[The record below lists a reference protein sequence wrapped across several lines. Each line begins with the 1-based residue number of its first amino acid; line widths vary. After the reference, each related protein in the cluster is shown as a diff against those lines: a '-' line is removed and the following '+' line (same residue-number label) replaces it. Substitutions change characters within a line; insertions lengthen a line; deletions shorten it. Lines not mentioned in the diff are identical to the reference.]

1 MRRKNQILALGLA
14 AVLTA
19 ASAVPAF
26 AGYAPTGPGA
36 EPEPE
41 KYDAATLSKLQDNVL
56 EYDELALR
64 VREYNPNISEAWR
77 KYGESK
83 EDYQNMLT
91 ELESTYDKSMDNI
104 DDVLKPLKQ
113 AKKLMPQLKSSVKQM
128 ESLKS
133 GYHSLVQ
140 GIRDT
145 VTNWD
150 TSKVNT
156 ATIRQYEKQVV
167 SGAQSA
173 MIGYKQLLLNEE
185 SLESGLTLLN
195 AVYQSTQNQA
205 ANGLATQ
212 SQVLSARQQLE
223 STQATKLTLTAN
235 EQKLRQT
242 LCTMLGWKYDAVP
255 EIRDVPAADLA
266 RIDGMNPEKDKQAAQ
281 DNNFTI
287 RYNVLD
293 LDNKDAGSVE
303 YQNLQRTIKQ
313 EKEEVS
319 SSLVNLYNDVLQKR
333 NELQTAKAAYELE
346 KTKMETADR
355 KWQLGTIGR
364 LEYMQQQ
371 NALKTKEIAVKTGD
385 LALFQAMETYD
396 WAVKGNLKLSQ

>member
-91 ELESTYDKSMDNI
+91 ELESTYDDSMDNI
-104 DDVLKPLKQ
+104 DAVLKPLKQ
-113 AKKLMPQLKSSVKQM
+113 AEKLMPQLKGTVKQM
-128 ESLKS
+128 SSLKS

-145 VTNWD
+145 VTNWY
-150 TSKVNT
+150 TSKRNT
-156 ATIRQYEKQVV
+156 SQIRQYEKQVI

-173 MIGYKQLLLNEE
+173 MIGYNTIVDNKATLETMVDLYQKQCDMYQRMAALGLANQTDVVSAQTSLIGAKSQLASLQSQQDSVYRTLCLLLGYDTDSGVEIRNLSDFDMSRLDGMNLEADTKKAIGNNYTLIGQRTSAKGETNAQIAARLNTIEE
-185 SLESGLTLLN
+185 G
-195 AVYQSTQNQA
+195 
-205 ANGLATQ
+205 
-212 SQVLSARQQLE
+212 
-223 STQATKLTLTAN
+223 
-235 EQKLRQT
+235 EQKLTIEMQR
-242 LCTMLGWKYDAVP
+242 LY
-255 EIRDVPAADLA
+255 
-266 RIDGMNPEKDKQAAQ
+266 Q
-281 DNNFTI
+281 D
-287 RYNVLD
+287 VLD
-293 LDNKDAGSVE
+293 K
-303 YQNLQRTIKQ
+303 
-313 EKEEVS
+313 
-319 SSLVNLYNDVLQKR
+319 
-333 NELQTAKAAYELE
+333 KAAYEAAMTGYEAAE
-346 KTKMETADR
+346 KSNGAAQRQYQNGLLSEMQYVGTQISYNQKKAAKESAELDLWTA
-355 KWQLGTIGR
+355 
-364 LEYMQQQ
+364 M
-371 NALKTKEIAVKTGD
+371 NA
-385 LALFQAMETYD
+385 YD
-396 WAVKGNLKLSQ
+396 WGIEGLAAVE

>member
-91 ELESTYDKSMDNI
+91 ELESTYDDSMDNI
-104 DDVLKPLKQ
+104 DAVLKPLKQ
-113 AKKLMPQLKSSVKQM
+113 AEKLMPQLKGTVKQM
-128 ESLKS
+128 SSLKS

-150 TSKVNT
+150 TSKRNT
-156 ATIRQYEKQVV
+156 SQIRQYEKQVI

-173 MIGYKQLLLNEE
+173 MIGYNTIVDNKATLETMVDLYQKQCDMYQRMAALGLANQTDVVSAQTSLIGAKSQLASLQSQQDSVYRTLCLLLGYDTDSGVEIRNLPDFDM
-185 SLESGLTLLN
+185 SRLDGMNLEADTKKAIGNNYTLIGQRTSAKGETNAQIAARLN
-195 AVYQSTQNQA
+195 TIEV
-205 ANGLATQ
+205 G
-212 SQVLSARQQLE
+212 
-223 STQATKLTLTAN
+223 
-235 EQKLRQT
+235 EQKLTIEMQR
-242 LCTMLGWKYDAVP
+242 LY
-255 EIRDVPAADLA
+255 
-266 RIDGMNPEKDKQAAQ
+266 Q
-281 DNNFTI
+281 D
-287 RYNVLD
+287 VLD
-293 LDNKDAGSVE
+293 K
-303 YQNLQRTIKQ
+303 
-313 EKEEVS
+313 
-319 SSLVNLYNDVLQKR
+319 
-333 NELQTAKAAYELE
+333 KAAYEAAMTGYEAAE
-346 KTKMETADR
+346 KSNGAAQRQYQNGLLSEMQYVGTQISYNQKKAAKESAELDLWTA
-355 KWQLGTIGR
+355 
-364 LEYMQQQ
+364 M
-371 NALKTKEIAVKTGD
+371 NA
-385 LALFQAMETYD
+385 YD
-396 WAVKGNLKLSQ
+396 WGIEGLAAVE

>member
-41 KYDAATLSKLQDNVL
+41 KYDVL

-91 ELESTYDKSMDNI
+91 ELESTYDDSMDNI
-104 DDVLKPLKQ
+104 DAVLKPLKQ
-113 AKKLMPQLKSSVKQM
+113 AEKLMPQLKGTVKQM
-128 ESLKS
+128 SSLKS

-150 TSKVNT
+150 TSKRNT
-156 ATIRQYEKQVV
+156 SQIRQYEKQVI

-173 MIGYKQLLLNEE
+173 MIGYNTIVDNKATLETMVDLYQKQCDMYQRMAALGLANQTDVVSAQTSLIGAKSQLASLQSQEDSVYRTLCLLLGYDTDSGVEIRNLPDFDMSRLDGMNLEADTKKAIGNNYTLIGQRTSAKGETNAQIAARLNTIEE
-185 SLESGLTLLN
+185 G
-195 AVYQSTQNQA
+195 
-205 ANGLATQ
+205 
-212 SQVLSARQQLE
+212 
-223 STQATKLTLTAN
+223 
-235 EQKLRQT
+235 EQKLTIEMQR
-242 LCTMLGWKYDAVP
+242 LY
-255 EIRDVPAADLA
+255 
-266 RIDGMNPEKDKQAAQ
+266 Q
-281 DNNFTI
+281 D
-287 RYNVLD
+287 VLD
-293 LDNKDAGSVE
+293 K
-303 YQNLQRTIKQ
+303 
-313 EKEEVS
+313 
-319 SSLVNLYNDVLQKR
+319 
-333 NELQTAKAAYELE
+333 KAAYEAAMTGYEAAE
-346 KTKMETADR
+346 KSNGAAQRQYQNGLLSEMQYVGTQISYNQKKAAKESAELDLWTA
-355 KWQLGTIGR
+355 
-364 LEYMQQQ
+364 M
-371 NALKTKEIAVKTGD
+371 NA
-385 LALFQAMETYD
+385 YD
-396 WAVKGNLKLSQ
+396 WGIEGLAAVE

>member
-91 ELESTYDKSMDNI
+91 ELESTYDDSMDNI
-104 DDVLKPLKQ
+104 DAVLKPLKQ
-113 AKKLMPQLKSSVKQM
+113 AEKLMPQLKGTVKQM
-128 ESLKS
+128 SSLKS

-150 TSKVNT
+150 TSKRNT
-156 ATIRQYEKQVV
+156 SQIRQYEKQVI

-173 MIGYKQLLLNEE
+173 MIGYNTIVDNKATLETMVDLYQKQCDMYQRMAALGLANQTDVVSAQTSLIGAKSQLASLQSQEDSVYRTLCLLLGYDTDSGVEIRNLPDFDMSRLDGMNLEADTKKAIGNNYTFIGQRTSAKGETNAQIAARLNTIEE
-185 SLESGLTLLN
+185 G
-195 AVYQSTQNQA
+195 
-205 ANGLATQ
+205 
-212 SQVLSARQQLE
+212 
-223 STQATKLTLTAN
+223 
-235 EQKLRQT
+235 EQKLTIEMQR
-242 LCTMLGWKYDAVP
+242 LY
-255 EIRDVPAADLA
+255 
-266 RIDGMNPEKDKQAAQ
+266 Q
-281 DNNFTI
+281 D
-287 RYNVLD
+287 VLD
-293 LDNKDAGSVE
+293 K
-303 YQNLQRTIKQ
+303 
-313 EKEEVS
+313 
-319 SSLVNLYNDVLQKR
+319 
-333 NELQTAKAAYELE
+333 KAAYEAAMTGYEAAE
-346 KTKMETADR
+346 KSNGAAQRQYQNGLLSEMQYVGTQISYNQKKAAKESAELDLWTA
-355 KWQLGTIGR
+355 
-364 LEYMQQQ
+364 M
-371 NALKTKEIAVKTGD
+371 NA
-385 LALFQAMETYD
+385 YD
-396 WAVKGNLKLSQ
+396 WGIEGLAAVE

>member
-91 ELESTYDKSMDNI
+91 ELESTYDDSMDNI
-104 DDVLKPLKQ
+104 DAVLKPLKQ
-113 AKKLMPQLKSSVKQM
+113 AEKLMPQLKGTVKQM
-128 ESLKS
+128 SSLKS

-150 TSKVNT
+150 TSKRNT
-156 ATIRQYEKQVV
+156 SQIRQYEKQVI

-173 MIGYKQLLLNEE
+173 MIGYNTIVDNKATLETMVDLYQKQCDMYQRMAALGLANQTDVVSAQTSLIGAKSQLASLQSQQDSVYRTLCLLLCYDTDSGVEIRNLPDFDMSRLDGMNLKADTKKAIGNNYTLIGQRTSAKGETNAQIAARLNTIEE
-185 SLESGLTLLN
+185 G
-195 AVYQSTQNQA
+195 
-205 ANGLATQ
+205 
-212 SQVLSARQQLE
+212 
-223 STQATKLTLTAN
+223 
-235 EQKLRQT
+235 EQKLTIEMQR
-242 LCTMLGWKYDAVP
+242 LY
-255 EIRDVPAADLA
+255 
-266 RIDGMNPEKDKQAAQ
+266 Q
-281 DNNFTI
+281 D
-287 RYNVLD
+287 VLD
-293 LDNKDAGSVE
+293 K
-303 YQNLQRTIKQ
+303 
-313 EKEEVS
+313 
-319 SSLVNLYNDVLQKR
+319 
-333 NELQTAKAAYELE
+333 KAAYEAAMTGYEAAE
-346 KTKMETADR
+346 KSNGAAQRQYQNGLLSEMQYVGTQISYNQKKAAKESAELDLWTA
-355 KWQLGTIGR
+355 
-364 LEYMQQQ
+364 M
-371 NALKTKEIAVKTGD
+371 NA
-385 LALFQAMETYD
+385 YD
-396 WAVKGNLKLSQ
+396 WGIEGLAAVE

>member
-36 EPEPE
+36 APEPE

-91 ELESTYDKSMDNI
+91 ELESTYDDSMDNI
-104 DDVLKPLKQ
+104 DAVLKPLKQ
-113 AKKLMPQLKSSVKQM
+113 AEKLMPQLKGTVKQM
-128 ESLKS
+128 SSLKS

-150 TSKVNT
+150 TSKRNT
-156 ATIRQYEKQVV
+156 SQIRQYEKQVI

-173 MIGYKQLLLNEE
+173 MIGYNTIVDNKATLETMVDLYQKQCDMYQRMAALGLANQTDVVSAQTSLIGAKSQLASLQSQQDSVYRTLCLLLGYDTDSGVEIRNLPDFDMSRLDGMNLEADTKKAIGNNYTLIGQRTSAKGETNAQIAARLNTIEE
-185 SLESGLTLLN
+185 G
-195 AVYQSTQNQA
+195 
-205 ANGLATQ
+205 
-212 SQVLSARQQLE
+212 
-223 STQATKLTLTAN
+223 
-235 EQKLRQT
+235 EQKLTIEMQR
-242 LCTMLGWKYDAVP
+242 LY
-255 EIRDVPAADLA
+255 
-266 RIDGMNPEKDKQAAQ
+266 Q
-281 DNNFTI
+281 D
-287 RYNVLD
+287 VLD
-293 LDNKDAGSVE
+293 K
-303 YQNLQRTIKQ
+303 
-313 EKEEVS
+313 
-319 SSLVNLYNDVLQKR
+319 
-333 NELQTAKAAYELE
+333 KAAYEAAMTGYEAAE
-346 KTKMETADR
+346 KSNGAAQRQYQNGLLSEMQYVGTQISYNQKKAAKESAELDLWTA
-355 KWQLGTIGR
+355 
-364 LEYMQQQ
+364 M
-371 NALKTKEIAVKTGD
+371 NA
-385 LALFQAMETYD
+385 YD
-396 WAVKGNLKLSQ
+396 WGIEGLAAVE

>member
-91 ELESTYDKSMDNI
+91 ELESTYDDSMDNI
-104 DDVLKPLKQ
+104 DAVLKPLKQ
-113 AKKLMPQLKSSVKQM
+113 AEKLMPQLKGTVKQM
-128 ESLKS
+128 SSLKS

-150 TSKVNT
+150 TGKRNT
-156 ATIRQYEKQVV
+156 SQIRQYEKQVI

-173 MIGYKQLLLNEE
+173 MIGYNTIVDNKATLETMVDLYQKQCDMYQRMAALGLANQTDVVSAQTSLIGAKSQLASLQSQQDSVYRTLCLLLGYDTDSGVEIRNLPDFDMSRLDGMNLKADTKKAIGNNYTLIGQRTSAKGETNAQIAARLNTIEE
-185 SLESGLTLLN
+185 G
-195 AVYQSTQNQA
+195 
-205 ANGLATQ
+205 
-212 SQVLSARQQLE
+212 
-223 STQATKLTLTAN
+223 
-235 EQKLRQT
+235 EQKLTIEMQR
-242 LCTMLGWKYDAVP
+242 LY
-255 EIRDVPAADLA
+255 
-266 RIDGMNPEKDKQAAQ
+266 Q
-281 DNNFTI
+281 D
-287 RYNVLD
+287 VLD
-293 LDNKDAGSVE
+293 K
-303 YQNLQRTIKQ
+303 
-313 EKEEVS
+313 
-319 SSLVNLYNDVLQKR
+319 
-333 NELQTAKAAYELE
+333 KAAYEAAMTGYEAAE
-346 KTKMETADR
+346 KSNGAAQRQYQNGLLSEMQYVGTQISYNQKKAAKESAELDLWTA
-355 KWQLGTIGR
+355 
-364 LEYMQQQ
+364 M
-371 NALKTKEIAVKTGD
+371 NA
-385 LALFQAMETYD
+385 YD
-396 WAVKGNLKLSQ
+396 WGIEGLAAVE

>member
-41 KYDAATLSKLQDNVL
+41 KYDAATLAKLQDNVL

-91 ELESTYDKSMDNI
+91 DLESTYDDSMDNI
-104 DDVLKPLKQ
+104 DAVLKPLKQ
-113 AKKLMPQLKSSVKQM
+113 AEKLMPQLKGTVKQM
-128 ESLKS
+128 SSLKS

-150 TSKVNT
+150 TSKRNT
-156 ATIRQYEKQVV
+156 SQIRQYEKQVI

-173 MIGYKQLLLNEE
+173 MIGYNTIVDNKATLETMVDLYQKQCDMYQRMAALGLVNQTDVISAQTSLIGAKSQLASLQSQEDSVYRTLCLLLGYDPDSGVEIRNLPAFNMSRLDGMNLEADTKKAIGNNYTLIGQRTSAKGETNAQIAARLNTIEE
-185 SLESGLTLLN
+185 G
-195 AVYQSTQNQA
+195 
-205 ANGLATQ
+205 
-212 SQVLSARQQLE
+212 
-223 STQATKLTLTAN
+223 
-235 EQKLRQT
+235 EQKLTIEMQR
-242 LCTMLGWKYDAVP
+242 LY
-255 EIRDVPAADLA
+255 
-266 RIDGMNPEKDKQAAQ
+266 Q
-281 DNNFTI
+281 D
-287 RYNVLD
+287 VLD
-293 LDNKDAGSVE
+293 K
-303 YQNLQRTIKQ
+303 
-313 EKEEVS
+313 
-319 SSLVNLYNDVLQKR
+319 
-333 NELQTAKAAYELE
+333 KAAYEAAMTGYEAAE
-346 KTKMETADR
+346 KSNGAAQRQYQNGLLSEMQYVGTQISYNQKKAAKESAELDLWTA
-355 KWQLGTIGR
+355 
-364 LEYMQQQ
+364 M
-371 NALKTKEIAVKTGD
+371 NA
-385 LALFQAMETYD
+385 YD
-396 WAVKGNLKLSQ
+396 WGIEGLATVE

>member
-91 ELESTYDKSMDNI
+91 ELESTYDDSMDNI
-104 DDVLKPLKQ
+104 DAVLKSLKQ
-113 AKKLMPQLKSSVKQM
+113 AEKLMPQLKGTVKQM
-128 ESLKS
+128 SSLKS

-150 TSKVNT
+150 TSKRNT
-156 ATIRQYEKQVV
+156 SQIRQYEKQVI

-173 MIGYKQLLLNEE
+173 MIGYNTIVDNKATLETMVDLYQKQCDMYQRMAALGLANQTDVVSAQTSLIGAKSQLASLQSQQDSVYRTLCLLLGYDTDSGVEIRNLSDFDMSRLDGMNLEADTKKAIGNNYTLIGQRTSAKGETNAQIAARLNTIEE
-185 SLESGLTLLN
+185 G
-195 AVYQSTQNQA
+195 
-205 ANGLATQ
+205 
-212 SQVLSARQQLE
+212 
-223 STQATKLTLTAN
+223 
-235 EQKLRQT
+235 EQKLTIEMQR
-242 LCTMLGWKYDAVP
+242 LY
-255 EIRDVPAADLA
+255 
-266 RIDGMNPEKDKQAAQ
+266 Q
-281 DNNFTI
+281 D
-287 RYNVLD
+287 VLD
-293 LDNKDAGSVE
+293 K
-303 YQNLQRTIKQ
+303 
-313 EKEEVS
+313 
-319 SSLVNLYNDVLQKR
+319 
-333 NELQTAKAAYELE
+333 KAAYEAAMTGYEAAE
-346 KTKMETADR
+346 KSNGAAQRQYQNGLLSEMQYVGTQISYNQKKAAKESAELDLWTA
-355 KWQLGTIGR
+355 
-364 LEYMQQQ
+364 M
-371 NALKTKEIAVKTGD
+371 NA
-385 LALFQAMETYD
+385 YD
-396 WAVKGNLKLSQ
+396 WGIEGLAAVE

>member
-91 ELESTYDKSMDNI
+91 ELESTYDDSMDNI
-104 DDVLKPLKQ
+104 DAVLKPLKQ
-113 AKKLMPQLKSSVKQM
+113 AEKLMPQLKGTVKQM
-128 ESLKS
+128 SSLKS

-150 TSKVNT
+150 TSKRNT
-156 ATIRQYEKQVV
+156 SQIRQYEKQVI

-173 MIGYKQLLLNEE
+173 MIGYNTIVDNKATLETMVDLYQKQCDMYQRMAALGLANQTDVVSAQTSLIGAKSQLASLQSQQDSVYRTLCLLLGYDTGSGVEIRNLPDFDMSRLDGMNLKADTKKAIGNNYTLIGQRTSAKGETNAQIAARLNTIEE
-185 SLESGLTLLN
+185 G
-195 AVYQSTQNQA
+195 
-205 ANGLATQ
+205 
-212 SQVLSARQQLE
+212 
-223 STQATKLTLTAN
+223 
-235 EQKLRQT
+235 EQKLTIEMQR
-242 LCTMLGWKYDAVP
+242 LY
-255 EIRDVPAADLA
+255 
-266 RIDGMNPEKDKQAAQ
+266 Q
-281 DNNFTI
+281 D
-287 RYNVLD
+287 VLD
-293 LDNKDAGSVE
+293 K
-303 YQNLQRTIKQ
+303 
-313 EKEEVS
+313 
-319 SSLVNLYNDVLQKR
+319 
-333 NELQTAKAAYELE
+333 KAAYEAAMTGYEAAE
-346 KTKMETADR
+346 KSNGAAQRQYQNGLLSEMQYVGTQISYNQKKAAKESAELDLWTA
-355 KWQLGTIGR
+355 
-364 LEYMQQQ
+364 M
-371 NALKTKEIAVKTGD
+371 NA
-385 LALFQAMETYD
+385 YD
-396 WAVKGNLKLSQ
+396 WGIEGLAAVE

>member
-91 ELESTYDKSMDNI
+91 ELESTYDDSMDNI
-104 DDVLKPLKQ
+104 DAVLKPLKQ
-113 AKKLMPQLKSSVKQM
+113 AEKLMPQLKGTVKQM
-128 ESLKS
+128 SSLKS

-150 TSKVNT
+150 TSKRNT
-156 ATIRQYEKQVV
+156 SQIRQYEKQVI

-173 MIGYKQLLLNEE
+173 MIGYNTIVDNKATLETMVDLYQKQCDMYQRMAALGLANQTDVVSAQTSLIGAKSQLASLQSQEDSVYRTLCLLLGYDTDSGVEIRNLPDFDMSRLDGMNLEADTKKAIGNNYTLIGQRTSAKGETNAQIAARLNTIEE
-185 SLESGLTLLN
+185 G
-195 AVYQSTQNQA
+195 
-205 ANGLATQ
+205 
-212 SQVLSARQQLE
+212 
-223 STQATKLTLTAN
+223 
-235 EQKLRQT
+235 EQKLTIEMQR
-242 LCTMLGWKYDAVP
+242 LY
-255 EIRDVPAADLA
+255 
-266 RIDGMNPEKDKQAAQ
+266 Q
-281 DNNFTI
+281 D
-287 RYNVLD
+287 VLD
-293 LDNKDAGSVE
+293 K
-303 YQNLQRTIKQ
+303 
-313 EKEEVS
+313 
-319 SSLVNLYNDVLQKR
+319 
-333 NELQTAKAAYELE
+333 KAAYEAAMTGYEAAE
-346 KTKMETADR
+346 KSNGAAQRQYQNGLLSEMQYVGTQISYNQKKAAKESAELNLWTA
-355 KWQLGTIGR
+355 
-364 LEYMQQQ
+364 M
-371 NALKTKEIAVKTGD
+371 NA
-385 LALFQAMETYD
+385 YD
-396 WAVKGNLKLSQ
+396 WGIEGLAAVE

>member
-91 ELESTYDKSMDNI
+91 ELESTYDDSMDNI
-104 DDVLKPLKQ
+104 DAVLKPLKQ
-113 AKKLMPQLKSSVKQM
+113 AEKLMPQLKGTVKQM
-128 ESLKS
+128 SSLKS

-150 TSKVNT
+150 TSKRNT
-156 ATIRQYEKQVV
+156 SQIRQYEKQVI

-173 MIGYKQLLLNEE
+173 MIGYNTIVDNKATLETMVDLYQKQCDMYQRMAALGLANQTDVVSAQTSLIGAKSQLASLQSQQDSVYRTLCLLLGYDTDSGVEIRNLPDFDMSRQDGMNLKADTKKAIGNNYTLIGQRTSAKGETNAQIAARLNTIEE
-185 SLESGLTLLN
+185 G
-195 AVYQSTQNQA
+195 
-205 ANGLATQ
+205 
-212 SQVLSARQQLE
+212 
-223 STQATKLTLTAN
+223 
-235 EQKLRQT
+235 EQKLTIEMQR
-242 LCTMLGWKYDAVP
+242 LY
-255 EIRDVPAADLA
+255 
-266 RIDGMNPEKDKQAAQ
+266 Q
-281 DNNFTI
+281 D
-287 RYNVLD
+287 VLD
-293 LDNKDAGSVE
+293 K
-303 YQNLQRTIKQ
+303 
-313 EKEEVS
+313 
-319 SSLVNLYNDVLQKR
+319 
-333 NELQTAKAAYELE
+333 KAAYEAAMTGYEAAE
-346 KTKMETADR
+346 KSNGAAQRQYQNGLLSEMQYVGTQISYNQKKAAKESAELDLWTA
-355 KWQLGTIGR
+355 
-364 LEYMQQQ
+364 M
-371 NALKTKEIAVKTGD
+371 NA
-385 LALFQAMETYD
+385 YD
-396 WAVKGNLKLSQ
+396 WGIEGLAAVE

>member
-91 ELESTYDKSMDNI
+91 ELESTYDDSMDNI
-104 DDVLKPLKQ
+104 DAVLKPLKQ
-113 AKKLMPQLKSSVKQM
+113 AEKLMPQLKGTVKQM
-128 ESLKS
+128 SSLKS

-150 TSKVNT
+150 TSKRNT
-156 ATIRQYEKQVV
+156 SQIRQYEKQVI

-173 MIGYKQLLLNEE
+173 MIGYNTIVDNKATLETMVDLYQKQCDMYQRMAALGLANQTDVVSAQTSLIGAKSQLASLQSQEDSVYRTLCLLLGYDTDSGVEIRNLPDFDMSRLDGMNLEADTKKAIANNYTLIGQRTSAKGETNAQIAARLNTIEE
-185 SLESGLTLLN
+185 G
-195 AVYQSTQNQA
+195 
-205 ANGLATQ
+205 
-212 SQVLSARQQLE
+212 
-223 STQATKLTLTAN
+223 
-235 EQKLRQT
+235 EQKLTIEMQR
-242 LCTMLGWKYDAVP
+242 LY
-255 EIRDVPAADLA
+255 
-266 RIDGMNPEKDKQAAQ
+266 Q
-281 DNNFTI
+281 D
-287 RYNVLD
+287 VLD
-293 LDNKDAGSVE
+293 K
-303 YQNLQRTIKQ
+303 
-313 EKEEVS
+313 
-319 SSLVNLYNDVLQKR
+319 
-333 NELQTAKAAYELE
+333 KAAYEAAMTGYEAAE
-346 KTKMETADR
+346 KSNGAAQRQYQNGLLSEMQYVGTQISYNQKKAAKESAELDLWTA
-355 KWQLGTIGR
+355 
-364 LEYMQQQ
+364 M
-371 NALKTKEIAVKTGD
+371 NA
-385 LALFQAMETYD
+385 YD
-396 WAVKGNLKLSQ
+396 WGIEGLAAVE

>member
-1 MRRKNQILALGLA
+1 MRRKNQILALGLE

-91 ELESTYDKSMDNI
+91 ELESTYDDSMDNI
-104 DDVLKPLKQ
+104 DAVLKPLKQ
-113 AKKLMPQLKSSVKQM
+113 AEKLMPQLKGTVKQM
-128 ESLKS
+128 SSLKS

-150 TSKVNT
+150 TSKRNT
-156 ATIRQYEKQVV
+156 SQIRQYEKQVI

-173 MIGYKQLLLNEE
+173 MIGYNTIVDNKATLETMVDLYQKQCDMYQRMAALGLANQTDVVSAQTSLIGAKSQLASLQSQQDSVYRTLCLLLGYDTDSGVEIRNLPDFDMSRLDGMNLKADTKKAIGNNYTLIGQRTSAKGETNAQIAARLNTIEE
-185 SLESGLTLLN
+185 G
-195 AVYQSTQNQA
+195 
-205 ANGLATQ
+205 
-212 SQVLSARQQLE
+212 
-223 STQATKLTLTAN
+223 
-235 EQKLRQT
+235 EQKLTIEMQR
-242 LCTMLGWKYDAVP
+242 LY
-255 EIRDVPAADLA
+255 
-266 RIDGMNPEKDKQAAQ
+266 Q
-281 DNNFTI
+281 D
-287 RYNVLD
+287 VLD
-293 LDNKDAGSVE
+293 K
-303 YQNLQRTIKQ
+303 
-313 EKEEVS
+313 
-319 SSLVNLYNDVLQKR
+319 
-333 NELQTAKAAYELE
+333 KAAYEAAMTGYEAAE
-346 KTKMETADR
+346 KSNGAAQRQYQNGLLSEMQYVGTQISYNQKKAAKESAELDLWTA
-355 KWQLGTIGR
+355 
-364 LEYMQQQ
+364 M
-371 NALKTKEIAVKTGD
+371 NA
-385 LALFQAMETYD
+385 YD
-396 WAVKGNLKLSQ
+396 WGIEGLAAVE

>member
-26 AGYAPTGPGA
+26 AGYALTGPGA

-91 ELESTYDKSMDNI
+91 ELESTYDDSMDNI
-104 DDVLKPLKQ
+104 DAVLKPLKQ
-113 AKKLMPQLKSSVKQM
+113 AEKLMPQLKGTVKQM
-128 ESLKS
+128 SSLKS

-150 TSKVNT
+150 TSKRNT
-156 ATIRQYEKQVV
+156 SQIRQYEKQVI

-173 MIGYKQLLLNEE
+173 MIGYNTIVDNKATLETMVDLYQKQCDMYQRMAALGLANQTDVVSAQTSLIGAKSQLASLQSQQDSVYRTLCLLLGYDTDSGVEIRNLSDFDMSRLDGMNLEADTKKAIGNNYTLIGQRTSAKGETNAQIAARLNTIEE
-185 SLESGLTLLN
+185 G
-195 AVYQSTQNQA
+195 
-205 ANGLATQ
+205 
-212 SQVLSARQQLE
+212 
-223 STQATKLTLTAN
+223 
-235 EQKLRQT
+235 EQKLTIEMQR
-242 LCTMLGWKYDAVP
+242 LY
-255 EIRDVPAADLA
+255 
-266 RIDGMNPEKDKQAAQ
+266 Q
-281 DNNFTI
+281 D
-287 RYNVLD
+287 VLD
-293 LDNKDAGSVE
+293 K
-303 YQNLQRTIKQ
+303 
-313 EKEEVS
+313 
-319 SSLVNLYNDVLQKR
+319 
-333 NELQTAKAAYELE
+333 KAAYEAAMTGYEAAE
-346 KTKMETADR
+346 KSNGAAQRQYQNGLLSEMQYVGTQISYNQKKAAKESAELDLWTA
-355 KWQLGTIGR
+355 
-364 LEYMQQQ
+364 M
-371 NALKTKEIAVKTGD
+371 NA
-385 LALFQAMETYD
+385 YD
-396 WAVKGNLKLSQ
+396 WGIEGLAAVE

>member
-36 EPEPE
+36 EPE

-91 ELESTYDKSMDNI
+91 ELESTYDDSMDNI
-104 DDVLKPLKQ
+104 DAVLKPLKQ
-113 AKKLMPQLKSSVKQM
+113 AEKLMPQLKGTVKQM
-128 ESLKS
+128 SSLKS

-150 TSKVNT
+150 TSKRNT
-156 ATIRQYEKQVV
+156 SQIRQYEKQVI

-173 MIGYKQLLLNEE
+173 MIGYNTIVDNKATLETMVDLYQKQCDMYQRMAALGLANQTDVVSAQTSLIGAKSQLASLQSQQDSVYRTLCLLLGYDTDSGVEIRNLSDFDMSRLDGMNLEADTKKAIGNNYTLIGQRTSAKGETNAQIAARLNTIEE
-185 SLESGLTLLN
+185 G
-195 AVYQSTQNQA
+195 
-205 ANGLATQ
+205 
-212 SQVLSARQQLE
+212 
-223 STQATKLTLTAN
+223 
-235 EQKLRQT
+235 EQKLTIEMQR
-242 LCTMLGWKYDAVP
+242 LY
-255 EIRDVPAADLA
+255 
-266 RIDGMNPEKDKQAAQ
+266 Q
-281 DNNFTI
+281 D
-287 RYNVLD
+287 VLD
-293 LDNKDAGSVE
+293 K
-303 YQNLQRTIKQ
+303 
-313 EKEEVS
+313 
-319 SSLVNLYNDVLQKR
+319 
-333 NELQTAKAAYELE
+333 KAAYEAAMTGYEAAE
-346 KTKMETADR
+346 KSNGAAQRQYQNGLLSEMQYVGTQISYNQKKAAKESAELDLWTA
-355 KWQLGTIGR
+355 
-364 LEYMQQQ
+364 M
-371 NALKTKEIAVKTGD
+371 NA
-385 LALFQAMETYD
+385 YD
-396 WAVKGNLKLSQ
+396 WGIEGLAAVE

>member
-41 KYDAATLSKLQDNVL
+41 KYDAATLAKLQDNVL

-91 ELESTYDKSMDNI
+91 ELESTYDDSMDNI
-104 DDVLKPLKQ
+104 DAVLKPLKQ
-113 AKKLMPQLKSSVKQM
+113 AEKLMPQLKGTVKQM
-128 ESLKS
+128 SSLKS

-150 TSKVNT
+150 TSKRNT
-156 ATIRQYEKQVV
+156 SQIRQYEKQVI

-173 MIGYKQLLLNEE
+173 MIGYNTIVDNKATLETMVDLYQKQCDMYQRMAALGLVNQTDVVSAQTSLIGAKSQLASLQSQEDSVYRTLCLLLGYDPDSGVEIRNLPDFDMSRLDGMNLEADTKKAIGNNYTLIGQRTSAKGETNAQIAARLNTIEE
-185 SLESGLTLLN
+185 G
-195 AVYQSTQNQA
+195 
-205 ANGLATQ
+205 
-212 SQVLSARQQLE
+212 
-223 STQATKLTLTAN
+223 
-235 EQKLRQT
+235 EQKLTIEMQR
-242 LCTMLGWKYDAVP
+242 LY
-255 EIRDVPAADLA
+255 
-266 RIDGMNPEKDKQAAQ
+266 Q
-281 DNNFTI
+281 D
-287 RYNVLD
+287 VLD
-293 LDNKDAGSVE
+293 K
-303 YQNLQRTIKQ
+303 
-313 EKEEVS
+313 
-319 SSLVNLYNDVLQKR
+319 
-333 NELQTAKAAYELE
+333 KAAYEAAMTGYEAAE
-346 KTKMETADR
+346 KSNGAAQRQYQNGLLSEMQYVGTQISYNQKKAAKESAKLDLWTA
-355 KWQLGTIGR
+355 
-364 LEYMQQQ
+364 M
-371 NALKTKEIAVKTGD
+371 NA
-385 LALFQAMETYD
+385 YD
-396 WAVKGNLKLSQ
+396 WGIEGLATVE

>member
-41 KYDAATLSKLQDNVL
+41 KYDAATLSKLQDNVS

-91 ELESTYDKSMDNI
+91 ELESTYDDSMDNI
-104 DDVLKPLKQ
+104 DAVLKPLKQ
-113 AKKLMPQLKSSVKQM
+113 AEKLMPQLKGTVKQM
-128 ESLKS
+128 SSLKS

-150 TSKVNT
+150 TSKRNT
-156 ATIRQYEKQVV
+156 SQIRQYEKQVI

-173 MIGYKQLLLNEE
+173 MIGYNTIVDNKATLETMVDLYQKQCDMYQRMAALGLANQTDVVSAQTSLIGAKSQLASLQSQQDSVYRTLCLLLGYDTDSGVEIRNLPDFDMSRLDGMNLKADTKKAIGNNYTLIGQRTSAKGETNAQIAARLNTIEE
-185 SLESGLTLLN
+185 G
-195 AVYQSTQNQA
+195 
-205 ANGLATQ
+205 
-212 SQVLSARQQLE
+212 
-223 STQATKLTLTAN
+223 
-235 EQKLRQT
+235 EQKLTIEMQR
-242 LCTMLGWKYDAVP
+242 LY
-255 EIRDVPAADLA
+255 
-266 RIDGMNPEKDKQAAQ
+266 Q
-281 DNNFTI
+281 D
-287 RYNVLD
+287 VLD
-293 LDNKDAGSVE
+293 K
-303 YQNLQRTIKQ
+303 
-313 EKEEVS
+313 
-319 SSLVNLYNDVLQKR
+319 
-333 NELQTAKAAYELE
+333 KAAYEAAMTGYEAAE
-346 KTKMETADR
+346 KSNGAAQRQYQNGLLSEMQYVGTQISYNQKKAAKESAELDLWTA
-355 KWQLGTIGR
+355 
-364 LEYMQQQ
+364 M
-371 NALKTKEIAVKTGD
+371 NA
-385 LALFQAMETYD
+385 YD
-396 WAVKGNLKLSQ
+396 WGIEGLAAVE

>member
-41 KYDAATLSKLQDNVL
+41 KYDAATLAKLQDNVL

-91 ELESTYDKSMDNI
+91 ELESTYDDSMDNI
-104 DDVLKPLKQ
+104 DAVLKPLKQ
-113 AKKLMPQLKSSVKQM
+113 AEKLMPQLKGTVKQM
-128 ESLKS
+128 SSLKS

-150 TSKVNT
+150 TSKRNT
-156 ATIRQYEKQVV
+156 SQIRQYEKQVI

-173 MIGYKQLLLNEE
+173 MIGYNTIVDNKATLETMVDLYQKQCDMYQRMAALGLVNQTDVVSAQTSLIGAKSQLASLQSQEDSVYRTLCLLLGYDPDSGVEIRNLPAFDMSRLDGMNLEADTKKAIGNNYTLIGQRTSAKGETNAQIAARLNTIEE
-185 SLESGLTLLN
+185 G
-195 AVYQSTQNQA
+195 
-205 ANGLATQ
+205 
-212 SQVLSARQQLE
+212 
-223 STQATKLTLTAN
+223 
-235 EQKLRQT
+235 EQKLTIEMQR
-242 LCTMLGWKYDAVP
+242 LY
-255 EIRDVPAADLA
+255 
-266 RIDGMNPEKDKQAAQ
+266 Q
-281 DNNFTI
+281 D
-287 RYNVLD
+287 VLD
-293 LDNKDAGSVE
+293 K
-303 YQNLQRTIKQ
+303 
-313 EKEEVS
+313 
-319 SSLVNLYNDVLQKR
+319 
-333 NELQTAKAAYELE
+333 KAAYEAAMTGYEAAE
-346 KTKMETADR
+346 KSNGAAQRQYQNGLLSEMQYVGTQISYNQKKAAKESAELDLWTA
-355 KWQLGTIGR
+355 
-364 LEYMQQQ
+364 M
-371 NALKTKEIAVKTGD
+371 NA
-385 LALFQAMETYD
+385 YD
-396 WAVKGNLKLSQ
+396 WGIEGLATVE

>member
-91 ELESTYDKSMDNI
+91 ELESTYDDSMDNI
-104 DDVLKPLKQ
+104 DAVLKPLKQ
-113 AKKLMPQLKSSVKQM
+113 AEKLMPQLKGTVKQM
-128 ESLKS
+128 SSLKS

-150 TSKVNT
+150 TSKRNT
-156 ATIRQYEKQVV
+156 SQIRQYEKQVI

-173 MIGYKQLLLNEE
+173 MIGYNTIVDNKATLETMVDLYQKQCDMYQRMAALGLANQTDVVSAQTSLIGAKSQLASLQSQQDSVYRTLCLLLGYDTDSGVEIRNLPDFDMSRLDGMNLKADTKKAIGNNYTLIGQRTSAKGETNAQIAARLNTIEE
-185 SLESGLTLLN
+185 G
-195 AVYQSTQNQA
+195 
-205 ANGLATQ
+205 
-212 SQVLSARQQLE
+212 
-223 STQATKLTLTAN
+223 
-235 EQKLRQT
+235 EQKLTIEMQR
-242 LCTMLGWKYDAVP
+242 LY
-255 EIRDVPAADLA
+255 
-266 RIDGMNPEKDKQAAQ
+266 Q
-281 DNNFTI
+281 D
-287 RYNVLD
+287 VLD
-293 LDNKDAGSVE
+293 K
-303 YQNLQRTIKQ
+303 
-313 EKEEVS
+313 
-319 SSLVNLYNDVLQKR
+319 
-333 NELQTAKAAYELE
+333 KAAYEAAMTGYEAAE
-346 KTKMETADR
+346 KSNGAAQRQYQNGLLSEMQYVGTQISYNQKKAAKESAELDLWTA
-355 KWQLGTIGR
+355 
-364 LEYMQQQ
+364 M
-371 NALKTKEIAVKTGD
+371 NA
-385 LALFQAMETYD
+385 YD
-396 WAVKGNLKLSQ
+396 WDIEGLAAVE

>member
-56 EYDELALR
+56 EYDELALW

-91 ELESTYDKSMDNI
+91 ELESTYDDSMDNI
-104 DDVLKPLKQ
+104 DAVLKPLKQ
-113 AKKLMPQLKSSVKQM
+113 AEKLMPQLKGTVKQM
-128 ESLKS
+128 SSLKS

-150 TSKVNT
+150 TSKRNT
-156 ATIRQYEKQVV
+156 SQIRQYEKQVI

-173 MIGYKQLLLNEE
+173 MIGYNTIVDNKATLETMVDLYQKQCDMYQRMAALGLANQTDVVSAQTSLIGAKSQLASLQSQQDSVYRTLCLLLGYDTDSGVEIRNLPDFDMSRLDGMNLKADTKKAIGNNYTLIGQRTSAKGETNAQIAARLNTIEE
-185 SLESGLTLLN
+185 G
-195 AVYQSTQNQA
+195 
-205 ANGLATQ
+205 
-212 SQVLSARQQLE
+212 
-223 STQATKLTLTAN
+223 
-235 EQKLRQT
+235 EQKLTIEMQR
-242 LCTMLGWKYDAVP
+242 LY
-255 EIRDVPAADLA
+255 
-266 RIDGMNPEKDKQAAQ
+266 Q
-281 DNNFTI
+281 D
-287 RYNVLD
+287 VLD
-293 LDNKDAGSVE
+293 K
-303 YQNLQRTIKQ
+303 
-313 EKEEVS
+313 
-319 SSLVNLYNDVLQKR
+319 
-333 NELQTAKAAYELE
+333 KAAYEAAMTGYEAAE
-346 KTKMETADR
+346 KSNGAAQRQYQNGLLSEMQYVGTQISYNQKKAAKESAELDLWTA
-355 KWQLGTIGR
+355 
-364 LEYMQQQ
+364 M
-371 NALKTKEIAVKTGD
+371 NA
-385 LALFQAMETYD
+385 YD
-396 WAVKGNLKLSQ
+396 WGIEGLAAVE

>member
-64 VREYNPNISEAWR
+64 VREYKPNISEAWR

-91 ELESTYDKSMDNI
+91 ELESTYDDSMDNI
-104 DDVLKPLKQ
+104 DAVLKPLKQ
-113 AKKLMPQLKSSVKQM
+113 AEKLMPQLKGTVKQM
-128 ESLKS
+128 SSLKS

-150 TSKVNT
+150 TSKRNT
-156 ATIRQYEKQVV
+156 SQIRQYEKQVI

-173 MIGYKQLLLNEE
+173 MIGYNTIVDNKATLETMVDLYQKQCDMYQRMAALGLANQTDVVSAQTSLIGAKSQLASLQSQEDSVYRTICLLLGYDTDSGVEIRNLPDFDMSRLDGMNLEADTKKAIGNNYTLIGQRTSAKGETNAQIAARLNTIEE
-185 SLESGLTLLN
+185 G
-195 AVYQSTQNQA
+195 
-205 ANGLATQ
+205 
-212 SQVLSARQQLE
+212 
-223 STQATKLTLTAN
+223 
-235 EQKLRQT
+235 EQKLTIEMQR
-242 LCTMLGWKYDAVP
+242 LY
-255 EIRDVPAADLA
+255 
-266 RIDGMNPEKDKQAAQ
+266 Q
-281 DNNFTI
+281 D
-287 RYNVLD
+287 VLD
-293 LDNKDAGSVE
+293 K
-303 YQNLQRTIKQ
+303 
-313 EKEEVS
+313 
-319 SSLVNLYNDVLQKR
+319 
-333 NELQTAKAAYELE
+333 KAAYEAAMTGYEAAE
-346 KTKMETADR
+346 KSNGAAQRQYQNGLLSEMQYVGTQISYNQKKAAKESAELDLWTA
-355 KWQLGTIGR
+355 
-364 LEYMQQQ
+364 M
-371 NALKTKEIAVKTGD
+371 NA
-385 LALFQAMETYD
+385 YD
-396 WAVKGNLKLSQ
+396 WGIEGLAAVE

>member
-91 ELESTYDKSMDNI
+91 ELESTYDDSMDNI
-104 DDVLKPLKQ
+104 DAVLKPLKQ
-113 AKKLMPQLKSSVKQM
+113 AEKLMPQLKGTVKQM
-128 ESLKS
+128 SSLKS

-150 TSKVNT
+150 TSKRNT
-156 ATIRQYEKQVV
+156 SQIRQYEKQVV

-173 MIGYKQLLLNEE
+173 MIGYNTIVDNKATLETMVDLYQKQCDMYQRMAALGLANQTDVVSAQTSLIGAKSQLASLQSQQDSVYRTLCLLLGYDTDSGVEIRNLPDFDMSRLDGMNLKADTKKAIGNNYTLIGQRTSAKGETNAQIAARLNTIEE
-185 SLESGLTLLN
+185 G
-195 AVYQSTQNQA
+195 
-205 ANGLATQ
+205 
-212 SQVLSARQQLE
+212 
-223 STQATKLTLTAN
+223 
-235 EQKLRQT
+235 EQKLTIEMQR
-242 LCTMLGWKYDAVP
+242 LY
-255 EIRDVPAADLA
+255 
-266 RIDGMNPEKDKQAAQ
+266 Q
-281 DNNFTI
+281 D
-287 RYNVLD
+287 VLD
-293 LDNKDAGSVE
+293 K
-303 YQNLQRTIKQ
+303 
-313 EKEEVS
+313 
-319 SSLVNLYNDVLQKR
+319 
-333 NELQTAKAAYELE
+333 KAAYEAAM
-346 KTKMETADR
+346 TGYVA
-355 KWQLGTIGR
+355 
-364 LEYMQQQ
+364 
-371 NALKTKEIAVKTGD
+371 AVKSNGAAQRQYQNGLLSEMQYVGTQISYNQKKAAKESAELD
-385 LALFQAMETYD
+385 LWTAMNAYD
-396 WAVKGNLKLSQ
+396 WGIEGLAAVE

>member
-26 AGYAPTGPGA
+26 AGYAPIGPGA

-91 ELESTYDKSMDNI
+91 ELESTYDDSMDNI
-104 DDVLKPLKQ
+104 DAVLKPLKQ
-113 AKKLMPQLKSSVKQM
+113 AEKLMPQLKGTVKQM
-128 ESLKS
+128 SSLKS

-150 TSKVNT
+150 TSKRNT
-156 ATIRQYEKQVV
+156 SQIRQYEKQVI

-173 MIGYKQLLLNEE
+173 MIGYNTIVDNKATLETMVDLYQKQCDMYQRMAALGLANQTDVVSAQTSLIGAKSQLASLQSQQDSVYRTLCLLLGYDTDSGVEIRNLPDFDMSRLDGMNLEADTKKAIGNNYTLIGQRTSAKGETNAQIAARLNTIEE
-185 SLESGLTLLN
+185 G
-195 AVYQSTQNQA
+195 
-205 ANGLATQ
+205 
-212 SQVLSARQQLE
+212 
-223 STQATKLTLTAN
+223 
-235 EQKLRQT
+235 EQKLTIEMQR
-242 LCTMLGWKYDAVP
+242 LY
-255 EIRDVPAADLA
+255 
-266 RIDGMNPEKDKQAAQ
+266 Q
-281 DNNFTI
+281 D
-287 RYNVLD
+287 VLD
-293 LDNKDAGSVE
+293 K
-303 YQNLQRTIKQ
+303 
-313 EKEEVS
+313 
-319 SSLVNLYNDVLQKR
+319 
-333 NELQTAKAAYELE
+333 KAAYEAAMTGYEAAE
-346 KTKMETADR
+346 KSNGAAQRQYQNGLLSEMQYVGTQISYNQKKAAKESAELDLWTA
-355 KWQLGTIGR
+355 
-364 LEYMQQQ
+364 M
-371 NALKTKEIAVKTGD
+371 NA
-385 LALFQAMETYD
+385 YD
-396 WAVKGNLKLSQ
+396 WGIEGLAAVE

>member
-56 EYDELALR
+56 EYDELALW

-91 ELESTYDKSMDNI
+91 ELESTYDDSMDNI
-104 DDVLKPLKQ
+104 DAVLKPLKQ
-113 AKKLMPQLKSSVKQM
+113 AEKLMPQLKGTVKQM
-128 ESLKS
+128 SSLKS

-150 TSKVNT
+150 TSKRNT
-156 ATIRQYEKQVV
+156 SQIRQYEKQVI

-173 MIGYKQLLLNEE
+173 MIGYNTIVDNKATLETMVDLYQKQCDMYQRMAALGLANQTDVVSAQTSLIGAKSQLASLQSQEDSVYRTLCLLLGYDTDSGVEIRNLPDFDMSRLDGMNLEADTKKAIGNNYTLIGQRTSAKGETNAQIAARLNTIEE
-185 SLESGLTLLN
+185 G
-195 AVYQSTQNQA
+195 
-205 ANGLATQ
+205 
-212 SQVLSARQQLE
+212 
-223 STQATKLTLTAN
+223 
-235 EQKLRQT
+235 EQKLTIEMQR
-242 LCTMLGWKYDAVP
+242 LY
-255 EIRDVPAADLA
+255 
-266 RIDGMNPEKDKQAAQ
+266 Q
-281 DNNFTI
+281 D
-287 RYNVLD
+287 VLD
-293 LDNKDAGSVE
+293 K
-303 YQNLQRTIKQ
+303 
-313 EKEEVS
+313 
-319 SSLVNLYNDVLQKR
+319 
-333 NELQTAKAAYELE
+333 KAAYEAAMTGYEAAE
-346 KTKMETADR
+346 KSNGAAQRQYQNGLLSEMQYVGTQISYNQKKVAKESAELDLWTA
-355 KWQLGTIGR
+355 
-364 LEYMQQQ
+364 M
-371 NALKTKEIAVKTGD
+371 NA
-385 LALFQAMETYD
+385 YD
-396 WAVKGNLKLSQ
+396 WGIEGLAAVE

>member
-91 ELESTYDKSMDNI
+91 ELESTYYDSMDNI
-104 DDVLKPLKQ
+104 DAVLKPLKQ
-113 AKKLMPQLKSSVKQM
+113 AEKLMPQLKGTVKQM
-128 ESLKS
+128 SSLKS

-150 TSKVNT
+150 TSKRNT
-156 ATIRQYEKQVV
+156 SQIRQYEKQVI

-173 MIGYKQLLLNEE
+173 MIGYNTIVDNKATLETMVDLYQKQCDMYQRMAALGLANQTDVVSAQTSLIGAKSQLASLQSQQDSVYRTLCLLLGYDTDSGVEIRNLPDFDMSRLDGMNLKADTKKAIGNNYTLIGQRTSAKGETNAQIAARLNTIEE
-185 SLESGLTLLN
+185 G
-195 AVYQSTQNQA
+195 
-205 ANGLATQ
+205 
-212 SQVLSARQQLE
+212 
-223 STQATKLTLTAN
+223 
-235 EQKLRQT
+235 EQKLTIEMQR
-242 LCTMLGWKYDAVP
+242 LY
-255 EIRDVPAADLA
+255 
-266 RIDGMNPEKDKQAAQ
+266 Q
-281 DNNFTI
+281 D
-287 RYNVLD
+287 VLD
-293 LDNKDAGSVE
+293 K
-303 YQNLQRTIKQ
+303 
-313 EKEEVS
+313 
-319 SSLVNLYNDVLQKR
+319 
-333 NELQTAKAAYELE
+333 KAAYEAAMTGYEAAE
-346 KTKMETADR
+346 KSNGAAQRQYQNGLLSEMQYVGTQISYNQKKAAKESAELDLWTA
-355 KWQLGTIGR
+355 
-364 LEYMQQQ
+364 M
-371 NALKTKEIAVKTGD
+371 NA
-385 LALFQAMETYD
+385 YD
-396 WAVKGNLKLSQ
+396 WGIEGLAAVE

>member
-1 MRRKNQILALGLA
+1 MGLA
-14 AVLTA
+14 AVL
-19 ASAVPAF
+19 ASASVVPAF

-36 EPEPE
+36 EPGRE
-41 KYDAATLSKLQDNVL
+41 KYDAETLAKLQDNVL
-56 EYDELALR
+56 EYDELTLR

-173 MIGYKQLLLNEE
+173 MIGYNTIVDNKATLETLVDLYQKQCDMYERMAGLGLANQTDLVSAQTSLIGAKAQLASLQSQEDSVYRTLCLLLGYDTNSGVQIQNLPAFDMGRLDGMNLEADTKKAIGNNYTLIGQRTSAKGETNAQIAARLNTINE
-185 SLESGLTLLN
+185 G
-195 AVYQSTQNQA
+195 
-205 ANGLATQ
+205 
-212 SQVLSARQQLE
+212 
-223 STQATKLTLTAN
+223 
-235 EQKLRQT
+235 EQKLTIEMQR
-242 LCTMLGWKYDAVP
+242 LY
-255 EIRDVPAADLA
+255 
-266 RIDGMNPEKDKQAAQ
+266 Q
-281 DNNFTI
+281 D
-287 RYNVLD
+287 VLD
-293 LDNKDAGSVE
+293 K
-303 YQNLQRTIKQ
+303 
-313 EKEEVS
+313 
-319 SSLVNLYNDVLQKR
+319 
-333 NELQTAKAAYELE
+333 KAAYEAAQTGYAAAE
-346 KTKMETADR
+346 KSNGAAQRQYQNGLLSEM
-355 KWQLGTIGR
+355 QYVGTQISYNQKKAAKEAAE
-364 LEYMQQQ
+364 LDLWSAM
-371 NALKTKEIAVKTGD
+371 NA
-385 LALFQAMETYD
+385 YD
-396 WAVKGNLKLSQ
+396 WGIEGLATVE

>member
-91 ELESTYDKSMDNI
+91 ELEGTYDDSMDNI
-104 DDVLKPLKQ
+104 DAVLKPLKQ
-113 AKKLMPQLKSSVKQM
+113 AEKLMPQLKGTVKQM
-128 ESLKS
+128 SSLKS

-150 TSKVNT
+150 TSKRNT
-156 ATIRQYEKQVV
+156 SQIRQYEKQVI

-173 MIGYKQLLLNEE
+173 MIGYNTIVDNKATLETMVDLYQKQCDMYQRMAALGLANQTDVVSAQTSLIGAKSQLASLQSQQDSVYRTLCLLLGYDTDSGVEIRNLSDFDMSRLDGMNLEADTKKAIGNNYTLIGQRTSAKGETNAQIAARLNTIEE
-185 SLESGLTLLN
+185 G
-195 AVYQSTQNQA
+195 
-205 ANGLATQ
+205 
-212 SQVLSARQQLE
+212 
-223 STQATKLTLTAN
+223 
-235 EQKLRQT
+235 EQKLTIEMQR
-242 LCTMLGWKYDAVP
+242 LY
-255 EIRDVPAADLA
+255 
-266 RIDGMNPEKDKQAAQ
+266 Q
-281 DNNFTI
+281 D
-287 RYNVLD
+287 VLD
-293 LDNKDAGSVE
+293 K
-303 YQNLQRTIKQ
+303 
-313 EKEEVS
+313 
-319 SSLVNLYNDVLQKR
+319 
-333 NELQTAKAAYELE
+333 KAAYEAAMTGYEAAE
-346 KTKMETADR
+346 KSNGAAQRQYQNGLLSEMQYVGTQISYNQKKAAKESAELDLWTA
-355 KWQLGTIGR
+355 
-364 LEYMQQQ
+364 M
-371 NALKTKEIAVKTGD
+371 NA
-385 LALFQAMETYD
+385 YD
-396 WAVKGNLKLSQ
+396 WGIEGLAAVE

>member
-1 MRRKNQILALGLA
+1 MKRKHQILALGLA
-14 AVLTA
+14 AVL
-19 ASAVPAF
+19 ASASVVPAF

-41 KYDAATLSKLQDNVL
+41 KYDAETLAKLQDNVL
-56 EYDELALR
+56 EYDELTLR

-173 MIGYKQLLLNEE
+173 MIGYNTIVDNKATLETLVDLYQKQCDMYERMAGLGLANQTDLVSAQTSLIGAKAQLASLQSQEDSVYRTLCLLLGYDTNSGVQIQNLPAFDMGRLDGMNLEADTKKAIGNNYTLIGQRTSAKGETNAQIAARLNTINE
-185 SLESGLTLLN
+185 G
-195 AVYQSTQNQA
+195 
-205 ANGLATQ
+205 
-212 SQVLSARQQLE
+212 
-223 STQATKLTLTAN
+223 
-235 EQKLRQT
+235 EQKLTIEMQR
-242 LCTMLGWKYDAVP
+242 LY
-255 EIRDVPAADLA
+255 
-266 RIDGMNPEKDKQAAQ
+266 Q
-281 DNNFTI
+281 D
-287 RYNVLD
+287 VLD
-293 LDNKDAGSVE
+293 K
-303 YQNLQRTIKQ
+303 
-313 EKEEVS
+313 
-319 SSLVNLYNDVLQKR
+319 
-333 NELQTAKAAYELE
+333 KAAYEAAQTGYAAAE
-346 KTKMETADR
+346 KSNGAAQRQYQNGLLSEM
-355 KWQLGTIGR
+355 QYVGTQISYNQKKAAKEAAE
-364 LEYMQQQ
+364 LDLWSAM
-371 NALKTKEIAVKTGD
+371 NA
-385 LALFQAMETYD
+385 YD
-396 WAVKGNLKLSQ
+396 WGIEGLATVE

>member
-91 ELESTYDKSMDNI
+91 ELESTYDDSMDNI
-104 DDVLKPLKQ
+104 DAVLKPLKQ
-113 AKKLMPQLKSSVKQM
+113 AEKLMPQLKGTVKQM
-128 ESLKS
+128 SSLKS

-150 TSKVNT
+150 TSKRNT
-156 ATIRQYEKQVV
+156 SQIRQYEKQVI

-173 MIGYKQLLLNEE
+173 MIGYNTIVDNKATLETMVDLYQKQCDMYQRMAALGLANQTDVVSAQTSLIGAKSQLASLQSQEDSVYRTLCLLLGYDTDSGVEIRNLPDFDMSRLDGMNLEADTKKAIGNNYTLIGQRTSAKGETNAQIAARLNTIEE
-185 SLESGLTLLN
+185 G
-195 AVYQSTQNQA
+195 
-205 ANGLATQ
+205 
-212 SQVLSARQQLE
+212 
-223 STQATKLTLTAN
+223 
-235 EQKLRQT
+235 EQKLTIEMQR
-242 LCTMLGWKYDAVP
+242 LY
-255 EIRDVPAADLA
+255 
-266 RIDGMNPEKDKQAAQ
+266 Q
-281 DNNFTI
+281 D
-287 RYNVLD
+287 VLD
-293 LDNKDAGSVE
+293 K
-303 YQNLQRTIKQ
+303 
-313 EKEEVS
+313 
-319 SSLVNLYNDVLQKR
+319 
-333 NELQTAKAAYELE
+333 KAAYEAAMTGYEAAE
-346 KTKMETADR
+346 KSNGADQRQYQNGLLSEMQYVGTQISYNQKKAAKESAELDLWTA
-355 KWQLGTIGR
+355 
-364 LEYMQQQ
+364 M
-371 NALKTKEIAVKTGD
+371 NA
-385 LALFQAMETYD
+385 YD
-396 WAVKGNLKLSQ
+396 WGIEGLAAVE